1 MKTFEPNK
9 DKLLKT
15 KSYNMK
21 VVTMTPIGKVC
32 WLGEWEDK
40 RTRFGGGENKYVLHF
55 YHMQGLY

>member
-1 MKTFEPNK
+1 MKTLEPNK

-32 WLGEWEDK
+32 WLGE
-40 RTRFGGGENKYVLHF
+40 
-55 YHMQGLY
+55 